1 MGSEPSGVSFQIHQ
15 RGWVKCRPR
24 LCWGLLRITSRKSA
38 SATQPKCPSR
48 LIGYAGTQSHSDSP
62 FLRRNFLTK
71 IVILLAMCS
80 FRSIHRAMAQSPP
93 TLNTM
98 TLQLPSRLEPQWLCN
113 SAASGRY
120 DNGLNAYFTT
130 RHATP
135 HVLMQ
140 HKNDK
145 IPHTTPKC
153 SAAHAHTTPN
163 YSSREASVGQTLSF
177 LQLRCFHA

>member
-48 LIGYAGTQSHSDSP
+48 LIRYAGTQSHSDSP

-71 IVILLAMCS
+71 IVIPLAMCS
-80 FRSIHRAMAQSPP
+80 FWSIHRAMAQSPP

-120 DNGLNAYFTT
+120 DNGFTLHILQHGTPPRTCSCNTKMTKSLIQHQNA
-130 RHATP
+130 
-135 HVLMQ
+135 LQ
-140 HKNDK
+140 HML
-145 IPHTTPKC
+145 IQH
-153 SAAHAHTTPN
+153 
-163 YSSREASVGQTLSF
+163 QITLQEKH
-177 LQLRCFHA
+177 L